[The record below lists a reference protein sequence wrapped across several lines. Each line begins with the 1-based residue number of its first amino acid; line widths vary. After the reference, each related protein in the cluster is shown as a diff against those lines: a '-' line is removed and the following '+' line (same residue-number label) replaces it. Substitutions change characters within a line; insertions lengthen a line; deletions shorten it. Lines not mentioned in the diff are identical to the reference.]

1 MPNHMPSARHYT
13 FKILL
18 LILALAVTAYA
29 LGYYWIYSGSDEGFI
44 VKFRTLNPF
53 LVYAHFIGGGLALSL
68 GAIQLWTKRPSRLHR
83 WLGRAYCLCV
93 LVGAIGGGYLSFYSH
108 LGAITGLGFFIAYVL
123 WIYTTFIA
131 LRFAMN
137 RQFDAHRR
145 WILRSFALSCA
156 AISLRILLPS
166 LSLVFSFETSYALVA
181 WLCWSINLVIIEIY
195 LYVTLTRAK
204 APTTGSLAS

>member
-1 MPNHMPSARHYT
+1 MLSLISRARHYG
-13 FKILL
+13 FKVLL

-29 LGYYWIYSGSDEGFI
+29 LGYYWIYNGSDEGFI
-44 VKFRTLNPF
+44 VKFRTLNPI
-53 LVYAHFIGGGLALSL
+53 LLYAHFIGGGLALSL
-68 GAIQLWTKRPSRLHR
+68 GAIQLWSKRPSRLHR

-93 LVGAIGGGYLSFYSH
+93 LVAAIGGGYLSFYSH
-108 LGAITGLGFFIAYVL
+108 LGAITGLGFFIADVL
-123 WIYTTFIA
+123 WLYTTFIA
-131 LRFAMN
+131 LRFALA

-156 AISLRILLPS
+156 AISLRVLLPS
-166 LSLVFSFETSYALVA
+166 LSLVFSFEISYALVA

>member
-1 MPNHMPSARHYT
+1 MPGFMPRARHYT

-18 LILALAVTAYA
+18 LIFALAVTAYA
-29 LGYYWIYSGSDEGFI
+29 LGYHWIYSDSDESFIAGFSI
-44 VKFRTLNPF
+44 LNP
-53 LVYAHFIGGGLALSL
+53 LLLYAHFVGGGLALSL

-108 LGAITGLGFFIAYVL
+108 LGVITGLGFFIAGVL
-123 WIYTTFIA
+123 WFYTTFIA
-131 LRFAMN
+131 LRFALA

-156 AISLRILLPS
+156 AISLRVLLPS

-195 LYVTLTRAK
+195 LFYTLTRAK
-204 APTTGSLAS
+204 APTIGSLTL

>member
-1 MPNHMPSARHYT
+1 MPSLTPSTRHYAV
-13 FKILL
+13 KILL

-29 LGYYWIYSGSDEGFI
+29 FSIHWIYSGSDNDLV
-44 VKFRTLNPF
+44 VKFRTLNPI
-53 LVYAHFIGGGLALSL
+53 LLYAHFIGGGLALSL

-93 LVGAIGGGYLSFYSH
+93 LVAAIGGGYLSFYSH
-108 LGAITGLGFFIAYVL
+108 LGAITGLGFFIADVL
-123 WIYTTFIA
+123 WLYTTFIA

-156 AISLRILLPS
+156 AISLRILLPL

-195 LYVTLTRAK
+195 LNYTLTRAK
-204 APTTGSLAS
+204 APTTGSLSS

>member
-1 MPNHMPSARHYT
+1 MLQRLPSLRRHT
-13 FKILL
+13 LKILL
-18 LILALAVTAYA
+18 LILALAVSAYA

-68 GAIQLWTKRPSRLHR
+68 GAIQLWSKRPSRLHR
-83 WLGRAYCLCV
+83 WLGRAYCICV
-93 LVGAIGGGYLSFYSH
+93 LVGAIGGGYLSFHSH
-108 LGAITGLGFFIAYVL
+108 LGAITGLGFFILDVL

-131 LRFAMN
+131 LRFALM
-137 RQFDAHRR
+137 RQFEAHRR

-156 AISLRILLPS
+156 AISLRVLLPL

-181 WLCWSINLVIIEIY
+181 WLSWSINLVIVEIY
-195 LYVTLTRAK
+195 LYFTYTRAK
-204 APTTGSLAS
+204 APTFGNLAS